1 MTFYFTVHVLVCP
14 FVRERSFRR
23 TFKDIFT
30 DIMLASIQP
39 LNPENIVNKRLNK
52 VLKEHGLKWVPV
64 TLPPTDSPPAT
75 TDDESDGSVNSE
87 DECKYCKYYTKVV
100 HVKGTAK
107 RKGYD
112 RHYAAPCDKSKRKR
126 RKSSSRKK

>member
-1 MTFYFTVHVLVCP
+1 
-14 FVRERSFRR
+14 
-23 TFKDIFT
+23 
-30 DIMLASIQP
+30 MLASIQP

-64 TLPPTDSPPAT
+64 TVPRTVSPAAT
-75 TDDESDGSVNSE
+75 SSDDDGSDGSDSANSE

-100 HVKGTAK
+100 HVKGTTK

-126 RKSSSRKK
+126 RRSTSGKK